1 MTDQEAAQADDEPET
16 EAAAGADEEPGTDAE
31 AGADV
36 DSDGSGMADAVD
48 DRAAELTGAQG
59 AQEGDSP
66 ISEVNAGAVAAA
78 EGHLGDT
85 NLDDDRET
93 LKKLQKGM

>member
-1 MTDQEAAQADDEPET
+1 MTDQESAQV
-16 EAAAGADEEPGTDAE
+16 DEEPETDAE

-36 DSDGSGMADAVD
+36 DSGEAGMAGAVD

-59 AQEGDSP
+59 TQEGDSP

-78 EGHLGDT
+78 EDHLEDT
-85 NLDDDRET
+85 NLADDRDT